1 MIQRRN
7 LRDRT
12 FRDLMKL
19 LDIAV
24 DIVNFENLPGRP
36 KWNLFPWELSGIF
49 SIANLLVIGKQ
60 LLSCKTFYQKIP
72 FIV

>member
-19 LDIAV
+19 LNIAV
-24 DIVNFENLPGRP
+24 DIVNFENLPGRL
-36 KWNLFPWELSGIF
+36 KWNLLP
-49 SIANLLVIGKQ
+49 
-60 LLSCKTFYQKIP
+60 
-72 FIV
+72 